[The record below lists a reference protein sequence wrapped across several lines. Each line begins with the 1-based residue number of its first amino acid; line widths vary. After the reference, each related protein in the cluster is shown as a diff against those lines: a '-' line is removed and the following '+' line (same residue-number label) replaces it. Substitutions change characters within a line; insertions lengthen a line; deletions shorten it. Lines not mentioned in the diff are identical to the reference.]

1 MIKSGG
7 NLKKVVIL
15 LSKEERS
22 PRRGEVWQ
30 VDFNPTK
37 GSEIKKL
44 RPAVV
49 ISSDA
54 MGSLP
59 IKLVAPITTWN
70 DSFIGKLWLVSIEP
84 TETNGLTQRSVI
96 DTLQIRGV
104 DIQSRLI
111 KKLGVLT
118 APTME
123 EIAASIAIVV
133 EYQ

>member
-1 MIKSGG
+1 
-7 NLKKVVIL
+7 VAIL
-15 LSKEERS
+15 LSNEEQF

-37 GSEIKKL
+37 GAEIKKL

-54 MGSLP
+54 IRALP
-59 IKLVAPITTWN
+59 IKLVAPITTWKE
-70 DSFIGKLWLVSIEP
+70 SFIGKLWLVSIKP
-84 TETNGLTQRSVI
+84 TEANGLTQKSVV

-104 DIQSRLI
+104 DMQSRFI
-111 KKLGVLT
+111 KKLGVLA
-118 APTME
+118 APIME

>member
-1 MIKSGG
+1 M
-7 NLKKVVIL
+7 NN
-15 LSKEERS
+15 EEHS

-37 GSEIKKL
+37 GAEIKKL

-54 MGSLP
+54 IGALP

-70 DSFIGKLWLVSIEP
+70 NSFIGKLWLVSIDP
-84 TETNGLTQRSVI
+84 TETNGLIQRLVV

-104 DIQSRLI
+104 DIQARFV
-111 KKLGVLT
+111 KKIGVLR
-118 APTME
+118 ASTME

>member
-1 MIKSGG
+1 
-7 NLKKVVIL
+7 
-15 LSKEERS
+15 LSSDEHS

-37 GSEIKKL
+37 GSEIKKI

-54 MGSLP
+54 IGTLP
-59 IKLVAPITTWN
+59 LKLVAPITTWN
-70 DSFIGKLWLVSIEP
+70 DSFAAKLWLVSIDP
-84 TETNGLTQRSVI
+84 NETNGLTQRSVV

-104 DIQSRLI
+104 DFQSRFI
-111 KKLGVLT
+111 KKIGVLT

-123 EIAASIAIVV
+123 EIAASIAIIV

>member
-1 MIKSGG
+1 M
-7 NLKKVVIL
+7 VTL
-15 LSKEERS
+15 LSNGEHF

-54 MGSLP
+54 MGTLP
-59 IKLVAPITTWN
+59 IRLVAPITTWN
-70 DSFIGKLWLVSIEP
+70 DSFTGKLWLVSIEP
-84 TETNGLTQRSVI
+84 TETNGLTQRSVV

-104 DIQSRLI
+104 DIQYRFV
-111 KKLGVLT
+111 KMLGVLT

>member
-1 MIKSGG
+1 M
-7 NLKKVVIL
+7 
-15 LSKEERS
+15 SKEERS

-111 KKLGVLT
+111 KKLGVLA

>member
-1 MIKSGG
+1 MS
-7 NLKKVVIL
+7 LKKVLIL
-15 LSKEERS
+15 LSNEERS

-37 GSEIKKL
+37 GAEIKKL

-49 ISSDA
+49 INSDA
-54 MGSLP
+54 IGALP

-70 DSFIGKLWLVSIEP
+70 ESFTGKLWLVSIEP
-84 TETNGLTQRSVI
+84 TETNGLTQRSVV
-96 DTLQIRGV
+96 DTLQIRGI
-104 DIQSRLI
+104 DIQSRFI

>member
-1 MIKSGG
+1 MSNEKH
-7 NLKKVVIL
+7 
-15 LSKEERS
+15 S

-54 MGSLP
+54 IGALP

-84 TETNGLTQRSVI
+84 SETNGLMQKSVV

-104 DIQSRLI
+104 DIQARFI
-111 KKLGVLT
+111 KKLGVLP

>member
-1 MIKSGG
+1 
-7 NLKKVVIL
+7 VVIL

-111 KKLGVLT
+111 KKLGVLA

>member
-1 MIKSGG
+1 M
-7 NLKKVVIL
+7 VIL
-15 LSKEERS
+15 LSNKEHS

-30 VDFNPTK
+30 VDFNPSK

-49 ISSDA
+49 ISSDSI
-54 MGSLP
+54 GTLP

-70 DSFIGKLWLVSIEP
+70 DSFTGKLWLVSIEP
-84 TETNGLTQRSVI
+84 TETNGLAQRSVV

-104 DIQSRLI
+104 DIQSRFI